1 MLTGKVVLRSAEQF
15 MSDYSPTYSSI
26 LSLIL
31 GMADNQE
38 YAAEAGEIA
47 FKRAEAIGDIRMKR
61 ITPKDT
67 EIKQIAVGESKKAF
81 LKYFYGNQYRQ
92 SVYQSREGNEDVVKQ
107 VLEENQKLS
116 DELLAFGDGT
126 SNMNV
131 MNNGLYFS
139 KDANYTLESTSAALA
154 SNDTFYSKLLE
165 NAEKANKVPG
175 RKVVFFYGDARKLS
189 KKLFTTQPVSL
200 LKVMKD
206 ALPDYTFIDL
216 PDSMSPSGQHGW
228 IIVNVEAIKLHFTVL
243 PKLDKQGVNEESNY
257 TWANFAM
264 GSLMLEVKAKDAV
277 IRQPA
282 TES

>member
-1 MLTGKVVLRSAEQF
+1 MQTGKVILRSAEQF
-15 MSDYSPTYSSI
+15 MSDYTPVYSSI

-31 GMADNQE
+31 GMAKNQE
-38 YAAEAGEIA
+38 YAAEAGEIS
-47 FKRAEAIGDIRMKR
+47 FKRAEAVGDIRMKR
-61 ITPKDT
+61 ITPKDS
-67 EIKQIAVGESKKAF
+67 EIKQIAVGESKKTF
-81 LKYFYGNQYRQ
+81 KKYFYGNQYRQ

-126 SNMNV
+126 ASNNV
-131 MNNGLYFS
+131 LNNGLYFS
-139 KDANYTLESTSAALA
+139 ADPNYTTEASAVALA
-154 SNDTFYSKLLE
+154 TNDAFYSKLLE

-189 KKLFTTQPVSL
+189 KKLFTAQPVSL
-200 LKVMKD
+200 LKVLKD

-216 PDSMSPSGQHGW
+216 PDTMAPTGQHGW
-228 IIVNVEAIKLHFTVL
+228 IIVNMDQIKVNYTVL
-243 PKLDKQGVNEESNY
+243 PKLDKQGVNDELNY

-264 GSLMLEVKAKDAV
+264 GSLMLEVLTKDGV

-282 TES
+282 TAT